1 MRHPEFPL
9 LALVD
14 VERNV
19 RGNETPRMGADSS
32 GSRTSDLGQPRQPA
46 VSSTQLS
53 TRAWLSGEW
62 LEEAVQLALD
72 GSREPMPKFSAL
84 QDSFQQI
91 QDQLS
96 QTVVGQE
103 EVVEQLMVA
112 LLAGGH
118 CLFEGA
124 PGAARALTVAK
135 LSTAL
140 NLSFSRICCTSE
152 LLPEEL
158 VGSGWEVST
167 DSTPTVSPGSGLPE
181 AGADEQQTSGAVVS
195 GPLFANVVFLDD
207 SSRLAPKT
215 AAVVQQAILE
225 DEVYV
230 GNRRY
235 LLAKPHVVLAATYT
249 ENEPA
254 ARPEP
259 RDDRYMMKISIHFP
273 SYQDEYRIVEKA
285 SGPVRTDV
293 EPVLNADQLLE
304 LRQRVRE
311 VAVPPYVLHHAL
323 RLVRATRVHEGETPD
338 FIYEWVQAGAGTRA
352 AHALA
357 LAAKVR
363 AALYGRD
370 AADSSDIHAM
380 AHPVLRHRLLTNHNA
395 WSNGVTVD
403 RVVSRLLYEIPERA
417 SGDEEPPR

>member
-1 MRHPEFPL
+1 
-9 LALVD
+9 
-14 VERNV
+14 
-19 RGNETPRMGADSS
+19 MGA
-32 GSRTSDLGQPRQPA
+32 GC
-46 VSSTQLS
+46 
-53 TRAWLSGEW
+53 
-62 LEEAVQLALD
+62 LEEKRFQLADD
-72 GSREPMPKFSAL
+72 GSRSSMPEFSAL
-84 QDSFQQI
+84 HDSFEQI
-91 QDQLS
+91 QEQLS

-135 LSTAL
+135 LSAAL
-140 NLSFSRICCTSE
+140 GLSFSRICCTSE

-158 VGSGWEVST
+158 VGNDWEVSA
-167 DSTPTVSPGSGLPE
+167 DPAIADMPVVASANVPNSQESEVSGSI
-181 AGADEQQTSGAVVS
+181 VS

-207 SSRLAPKT
+207 ASRLAPKT

-225 DEVYV
+225 KEVYV
-230 GNRRY
+230 GNRRF

-249 ENEPA
+249 EYEPP
-254 ARPEP
+254 ARAEP
-259 RDDRYMMKISIHFP
+259 RDDRYMMKISIRFP
-273 SYQDEYRIVEKA
+273 SYQDEYRIAESA
-285 SGPVRTDV
+285 SGPVRVEV
-293 EPVLNADQLLE
+293 EPVLNAEQLID
-304 LRQRVRE
+304 LRRRVRE
-311 VAVPPYVLHHAL
+311 VAVPPFVLHHAL

-352 AHALA
+352 AHALT

-363 AALYGRD
+363 AALHGRD
-370 AADSSDIHAM
+370 AADNSDIHAM

-403 RVVSRLLYEIPERA
+403 RVISRLLYEIPERA
-417 SGDEEPPR
+417 PGDEQPPE